1 MADNNVSNERRKELE
16 QLDPFQE
23 NLIKAIALAKEYK
36 KQLILI
42 AGALV
47 LVIVIFSGI
56 MYSFQKAENTAS
68 SRVSQALKTYSEAND
83 PVEGYKQVNKEF
95 EAIFK
100 EYSNTTAGKM
110 AKVQFGKICYDASKF
125 DQSFMSYADALD
137 IFKNDAA
144 MEVFLLASLGHV
156 SIARKEFD
164 KAKSYFLK
172 IENGSMELLKDE
184 AKFTLA
190 LLDESSGNVSE
201 SKTRFETIVKEFETS
216 IYNPIAKSKVDEL
229 N

>member
-1 MADNNVSNERRKELE
+1 MADNKVSNERKRELE

-23 NLIKAIALAKEYK
+23 NLIKAMALVTEYK

-42 AGALV
+42 VGAFV
-47 LVIVIFSGI
+47 LVIAIFSGI
-56 MYSFQKAENTAS
+56 MYGFQKAENSAAT
-68 SRVSQALKTYSEAND
+68 RVTQALKAYTDAND
-83 PVEGYKQVNKEF
+83 PDKGYDQVNQEF

-110 AKVQFGKICYDASKF
+110 AKVQFAKICYEASKF
-125 DQSFMSYADALD
+125 DQSFMYYKDALNT
-137 IFKNDAA
+137 FKNDAA
-144 MEVFLLASLGHV
+144 MENFLLASLGHV
-156 SIARKEFD
+156 NIALKDLE

-172 IENGSMELLKDE
+172 IENGSSDLLKDE

-201 SKTRFETIVKEFETS
+201 SKARFETIINDFETS
-216 IYNPIAKSKVDEL
+216 IYRTIAQSKINEMK
-229 N
+229 